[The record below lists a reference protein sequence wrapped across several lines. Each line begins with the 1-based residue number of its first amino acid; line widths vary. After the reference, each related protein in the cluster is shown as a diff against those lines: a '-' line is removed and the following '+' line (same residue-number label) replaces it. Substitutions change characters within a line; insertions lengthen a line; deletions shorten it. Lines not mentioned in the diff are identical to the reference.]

1 MALQNFV
8 LDLIEGLL
16 HDEELGLREEDLR
29 FYDKSTTAETDE
41 TLDDHF
47 RWRNARYYNED
58 SNVVRNSLLIVQLP
72 VGESAEYINFY
83 VGDLYRVYRKDGMAG
98 VLPIVKRDIKDLRTS
113 AAGTLGLLNQFGD
126 YEAIRE
132 HLILRPL
139 NYDDNEKALAR
150 GVYRQVGDMALV
162 LYISL
167 GKAGQGGAQNIISA
181 MVPRDTF
188 QGWALD
194 EQEVLD
200 RALGNTMRLQPPIFI
215 DLAAMLGIGSH
226 PRHVRFMEDE
236 SVRFDLDSPF
246 APALSTE
253 QEVNGAIAAFYPGVM
268 ERLCQMAGGDV
279 YVVFTSISEVHV
291 HPVGGWHKVSSMRE
305 ILADTNR
312 SPMNRNGE
320 LLSRQIYRYS
330 QEQKEFTSI

>member
-16 HDEELGLREEDLR
+16 HDEALGLREEDLR
-29 FYDKSTTAETDE
+29 FYDKGTTAETDE

-72 VGESAEYINFY
+72 VGESAEYINFH

-98 VLPIVKRDIKDLRTS
+98 VLPIVKRDIKDLRAS
-113 AAGTLGLLNQFGD
+113 AAGSLSLLNQFGD

-132 HLILRPL
+132 HLIIRPL
-139 NYDDNEKALAR
+139 NYDDNEKALTR

-167 GKAGQGGAQNIISA
+167 GKVGQGGASNILSA

-226 PRHVRFMEDE
+226 PRHV
-236 SVRFDLDSPF
+236 
-246 APALSTE
+246 
-253 QEVNGAIAAFYPGVM
+253 
-268 ERLCQMAGGDV
+268 
-279 YVVFTSISEVHV
+279 HV

-330 QEQKEFTSI
+330 RDTKEFTVI

>member
-1 MALQNFV
+1 MALRDFV
-8 LDLIEGLL
+8 LDLMEDLL
-16 HDEELGLREEDLR
+16 SDQELGLREEDLR
-29 FYDKSTTAETDE
+29 FYDKGTTAETDE
-41 TLDDHF
+41 ALDDHF

-58 SNVVRNSLLIVQLP
+58 SNVVRNSLLIVQLSM
-72 VGESAEYINFY
+72 GESAEYINFH

-98 VLPIVKRDIKDLRTS
+98 VLPMVKRDIKDLRTS
-113 AAGTLGLLNQFGD
+113 AAGTLGLLNQFRN

-132 HLILRPL
+132 HLIIRPL
-139 NYDDNEKALAR
+139 NYDDNEKALAKA
-150 GVYRQVGDMALV
+150 VYRQVGDMALV

-200 RALGNTMRLQPPIFI
+200 RALENTMRLQPPIFF
-215 DLAAMLGIGSH
+215 DLAAMLRIGSRPQRVH
-226 PRHVRFMEDE
+226 FMEDE
-236 SVRFDLDSPF
+236 SVSFDLDSPF

-253 QEVNGAIAAFYPGVM
+253 QEVNGAVAAFYPGVM
-268 ERLCQMAGGDV
+268 ERLCQMAEGDV
-279 YVVFTSISEVHV
+279 YMVFTSISEVHV
-291 HPVGGWHKVSSMRE
+291 HPVGGWYKVSSMRE

-330 QEQKEFTSI
+330 RDTKEFTVI